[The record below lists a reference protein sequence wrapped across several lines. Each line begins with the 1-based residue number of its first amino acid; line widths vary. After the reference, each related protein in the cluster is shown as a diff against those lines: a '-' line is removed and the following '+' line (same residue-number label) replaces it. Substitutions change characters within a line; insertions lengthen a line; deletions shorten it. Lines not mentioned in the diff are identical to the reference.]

1 MKNIVKVEIRELYP
15 LAFVALVNN
24 LLDEKTENIK
34 VNMEITPSLNI
45 DVDLIIKDSYVSVIK
60 GDDTT
65 IKVRDKKECK
75 PSRVV
80 IDNEDYISLTI
91 R

>member
-1 MKNIVKVEIRELYP
+1 MKNITNIEIRELYP
-15 LAFVALVNN
+15 VAFVVLVTK
-24 LLDEKTENIK
+24 LLDKETENIE

-45 DVDLIIKDSYVSVIK
+45 DVDLIIKDSYVTVIK
-60 GDDTT
+60 GDKTT
-65 IKVRDKKECK
+65 IKVRDKACET
-75 PSRVV
+75 SRVV

>member
-1 MKNIVKVEIRELYP
+1 MKNITNIEIRELYP
-15 LAFVALVNN
+15 LAFVALVTK
-24 LLDEKTENIK
+24 LLDEETENIE

-60 GDDTT
+60 GDKTT
-65 IKVRDKKECK
+65 IKVRDKACET
-75 PSRVV
+75 SRVV

>member
-1 MKNIVKVEIRELYP
+1 MKNITNIEIRELYP
-15 LAFVALVNN
+15 VAFVALVSK
-24 LLDEKTENIK
+24 LLDENAENIN

-45 DVDLIIKDSYVSVIK
+45 DVDLIIKDSYVTVIK
-60 GDDTT
+60 GDKTT
-65 IKVRDKKECK
+65 IKIRDKACDT
-75 PSRVV
+75 SRVV

>member
-1 MKNIVKVEIRELYP
+1 MKNITNIEIRELYP
-15 LAFVALVNN
+15 VAFVALVVK
-24 LLDEKTENIK
+24 LLDEKTENIE

-45 DVDLIIKDSYVSVIK
+45 DVDLIIKDSYVTVIK
-60 GDDTT
+60 GDKTT
-65 IKVRDKKECK
+65 IKVKDKACET
-75 PSRVV
+75 SRVV

>member
-1 MKNIVKVEIRELYP
+1 MKNITNIEIRELYP
-15 LAFVALVNN
+15 VAFVALVTR
-24 LLDEKTENIK
+24 LLDEKTENIE

-45 DVDLIIKDSYVSVIK
+45 DVDLIIKDRYVTVIR
-60 GDDTT
+60 GDKTT
-65 IKVRDKKECK
+65 IVVGEKACE

>member
-1 MKNIVKVEIRELYP
+1 MKNTIKVMIRELYP
-15 LAFVALVNN
+15 LALVGLVSN
-24 LLDEKTENIK
+24 KKKKKAENIK

-45 DVDLIIKDSYVSVIK
+45 DVDLIIKDRYVTVIR
-60 GDDTT
+60 GDKTT
-65 IKVRDKKECK
+65 IVVGEKACE

-80 IDNEDYISLTI
+80 IDNEDYISLTL

>member
-1 MKNIVKVEIRELYP
+1 MKNITNIEIRELYP
-15 LAFVALVNN
+15 LAFAGLVSK
-24 LLDEKTENIK
+24 LLDEKAENIK

-45 DVDLIIKDSYVSVIK
+45 DVDLIIKDSYVTVIK
-60 GDDTT
+60 GDKTT
-65 IKVRDKKECK
+65 IKVRDKAYET
-75 PSRVV
+75 SRVV

>member
-1 MKNIVKVEIRELYP
+1 MKNIIKVEIRELYP
-15 LAFVALVNN
+15 PAFVALVSK
-24 LLDEKTENIK
+24 LLDEKAENIK

-45 DVDLIIKDSYVSVIK
+45 DVDLIIKDSYINVIRGFK
-60 GDDTT
+60 TT
-65 IKVRDKKECK
+65 IKIGETARDA
-75 PSRVV
+75 SRVV